1 MNFLEKYTATD
12 ENEYLSDER
21 TQSVKA
27 LQLNPK
33 NFIGTRNPLGNTI
46 DKMTLLRQS
55 NVDFIPMGMN
65 RTIRTTPLI
74 EDTTL
79 NYKEAYAEAAAIYLL
94 NPLAF
99 SATSLIADSIADA
112 RVIVEEKNGNI
123 WEEHTENPLDY
134 WINQIEPNNSMD
146 IYELLRAYM
155 THFHTFGKVHIV
167 MFQKN
172 EVLPNGKLS
181 TRNNC
186 FDIIYPGRIAEDT
199 VSNPYGS
206 NWYFNPV
213 GTDEIYP
220 IDTEG
225 HFMDV
230 WYNPVAH
237 STGVS
242 LPMNPLRD
250 TFILY
255 KLYIN
260 QIKRFFYNDATPS
273 HILTR
278 VVDQNKESMANSIN
292 DVDIDRAVQ
301 RIQAQVGRQ
310 GKNPNGIL
318 GLRGDWRLTP
328 MGSKLPEL
336 VMAELFQLMQA
347 DVSGVY
353 KIPASLFWAGM
364 VAGGQRASRAQDS
377 IDFYS
382 QKIEPLQTRVIK
394 RLGKFLVPLFIKN
407 TNSKFRLN
415 FDRSEMALAQYARNK
430 DAAMYE
436 RWWKETIIP
445 RRTILNY
452 LNESTQGFTEE
463 ELNSLYTAGNNQDL
477 NSAGPRQL
485 ETMNGNV

>member
-1 MNFLEKYTATD
+1 MNFLQEYTETD
-12 ENEYLSDER
+12 ENGNA
-21 TQSVKA
+21 VKG

-33 NFIGTRNPLGNTI
+33 NFISVRNPLGSTI

-55 NVDFIPMGMN
+55 NVDFIPIGTN

-99 SATSLIADSIADA
+99 SATSLVSDSIADA
-112 RVIVEEKNGNI
+112 RVIVEEKNGNT
-123 WEEHTENPLDY
+123 WEEHTNNSLDY
-134 WINQIEPNNSMD
+134 WINETEPNNSMD
-146 IYELLRAYM
+146 IYEFLRAYI
-155 THFHTFGKVHIV
+155 THFHTFGKVHAV

-186 FDIIYPGRIAEDT
+186 LDIIYPGRLAEDT

-206 NWYFNPV
+206 DWYFNPV

-220 IDTEG
+220 INQEG

-242 LPMNPLRD
+242 LPMNPLRE

-255 KLYIN
+255 KLYIH

-278 VVDQNKESMANSIN
+278 AVDQNKEALANSIN
-292 DVDIDRAVQ
+292 DEDIDRAVQ
-301 RIQAQVGRQ
+301 RIQAQVGR
-310 GKNPNGIL
+310 GGRNPNGIL

-328 MGSKLPEL
+328 MGSKLPDL
-336 VMAELFQLMQA
+336 IIDKLFQVMQA

-364 VAGGQRASRAQDS
+364 VAGGQRAARAQDS
-377 IDFYS
+377 IDFYA
-382 QKIEPLQTRVIK
+382 QKIKPLQDRVIK
-394 RLGKFLVPLFIKN
+394 RLGKFLVPLFMKD
-407 TNSKFRLN
+407 TKVKFRLN
-415 FDRSEMALAQYARNK
+415 FDRSDMALAQYARNK

-445 RRTILNY
+445 RRRILNY

-463 ELNSLYTAGNNQDL
+463 ELDSLYQAGNNQGL
-477 NSAGPRQL
+477 NEASPRDL
-485 ETMNGNV
+485 ETLNGNY